1 MSSFF
6 CEKDPDLTSFLLERA
21 VQYEKIHKS
30 RTYLVV
36 DEESVAANELI
47 ILGYFSLALQSLNLS
62 EDVSV
67 RKRSL
72 MDGVSGKRKGEK
84 IISFP
89 CFLIGQL
96 ARCSHTNKDDMPGTY
111 FLHQALQYIALAQD
125 AVSGRIVLVEC
136 KPEQKLIQ
144 FYVDHDFEE
153 FARISDKDGKQMV
166 QLIRMLN

>member
-1 MSSFF
+1 LSSFF

-21 VQYEKIHKS
+21 VQYEKIHKA

-36 DEESVAANELI
+36 DEESLTKNELV

-67 RKRSL
+67 RKRGL

-96 ARCSHTNKDDMPGTY
+96 ARCSYTNKGDMPGTY

-144 FYVDHDFEE
+144 FYIDHDFEE